1 MRSPRSGPLDESLL
15 STESHWSTSQRHS
28 PKTFL
33 KKCTLQNSKPVMA
46 KDDPAQ
52 LEVSVGSISD
62 SVWALYNKA
71 KDFVRVTSVLVKLKI
86 KTD

>member
-1 MRSPRSGPLDESLL
+1 
-15 STESHWSTSQRHS
+15 
-28 PKTFL
+28 
-33 KKCTLQNSKPVMA
+33 MA

-86 KTD
+86 KTDWIMLSK